1 MSVYLS
7 TSPGSNM
14 PKLATWLKTD
24 SKPVSFTDKRL
35 ANRFLKYWEGLRG
48 SDDYPLISDLNLDRV
63 GEFVPYTF
71 NLDLSTDA
79 EDPRFRFLG
88 RQLVRECGGDIT
100 NQGVSRLLPQSCL
113 ARAVERRGEVVSE
126 GKPCMIADE
135 FINAEGNKV
144 LFRAV
149 MLPFSSNGK
158 TIDFII
164 GAINSK
170 TVELSRS
177 AAAVPQ
183 APEVAAPASAASAES
198 TDRPA
203 GAGPA
208 PQVLV
213 RPGVA
218 PRNRKEVS
226 ELIAEVSAAMSDEAP
241 AAAGAGPA
249 ENPSDLPIAREGGGA
264 PRGRV
269 IVVGSEKG
277 GTGKSTTAMHL
288 IVSLLYDGHKVG
300 CIDVDTPQ
308 SSLGRYIENRQLLNR
323 QLDLNLP
330 LPVQVGS
337 SDPGKGTGLL
347 EDDLYRLASTCDFV
361 VVDTPGSDSAI
372 SRMAHSWAST
382 VVTPINDSFLDL
394 DTLAVLDPDG
404 KQILR
409 RGHYAEMVAQARKKK
424 IARTGEGFDW
434 IVLRNRLSNLE
445 ARNKN
450 RMADALA
457 VLAEYLDFRNGAGL
471 SERVIYRELFL
482 KGLTLLDLREQRAG
496 VALSLS
502 HVAARQEL
510 RILVHSIG
518 ISAADVACGSHAAF
532 AS

>member
-1 MSVYLS
+1 
-7 TSPGSNM
+7 M
-14 PKLATWLKTD
+14 PKLATWLNSD
-24 SKPVSFTDKRL
+24 SKPVSHADKRL

-48 SDDYPLISDLNLDRV
+48 NQDFPLISDLNLDHV

-71 NLDLSTDA
+71 NLDLSIDP

-88 RQLVRECGGDIT
+88 RQLVRDCGGDIT

-113 ARAVERRGEVVSE
+113 ARAVERRGEVVTE

-144 LFRAV
+144 LYRAV
-149 MLPFSSNGK
+149 MMPFSSTGE

-170 TVELSRS
+170 TVELSRG
-177 AAAVPQ
+177 
-183 APEVAAPASAASAES
+183 AAPAPHETGNAEAASE
-198 TDRPA
+198 DRPA
-203 GAGPA
+203 GADEA
-208 PQVLV
+208 PQVQV
-213 RPGVA
+213 SPGVA

-226 ELIAEVSAAMSDEAP
+226 DLIAQVSSAMCDEAP
-241 AAAGAGPA
+241 AKASSGPA
-249 ENPSDLPIAREGGGA
+249 ESRAESASELPIPREGGTA
-264 PRGRV
+264 PPGRI

-300 CIDVDTPQ
+300 CIDLDTPQ
-308 SSLGRYIENRQLLNR
+308 SSLGRYIENRQMLNR
-323 QLDLNLP
+323 QQELNLP
-330 LPVQVGS
+330 LPDQVGS
-337 SDPGKGTGLL
+337 SNPGKGTGLL
-347 EDDLYRLASTCDFV
+347 EEDLYRLASTCDFV

-372 SRMAHSWAST
+372 SRMAHSWAGV
-382 VVTPINDSFLDL
+382 VVTPINDSFVDL
-394 DTLAVLDPDG
+394 DTLAVLDPEG

-409 RGHYAEMVAQARKKK
+409 RGHYAEMVANARKQK

-450 RMADALA
+450 RMADALEI
-457 VLAEYLDFRNGAGL
+457 LGEYLDFRNGAGL

-482 KGLTLLDLREQRAG
+482 KGLTLLDLGEQRAG
-496 VALSLS
+496 VALSMS

-510 RILVHSIG
+510 RSLVQSIG
-518 ISAADVACGSHAAF
+518 ISAADAARESRAVA

>member
-1 MSVYLS
+1 
-7 TSPGSNM
+7 M
-14 PKLATWLKTD
+14 PKLATWLNSD
-24 SKPVSFTDKRL
+24 SRPVSHTDKRL

-48 SDDYPLISDLNLDRV
+48 SADYPLISDLNLDHV

-71 NLDLSTDA
+71 NLDLSLDA

-144 LFRAV
+144 LYRAV
-149 MLPFSSNGK
+149 MLPFSSNGR

-170 TVELSRS
+170 TVELSRGE
-177 AAAVPQ
+177 AAAPQ
-183 APEVAAPASAASAES
+183 APEIAAAASTGRQADAGEAS
-198 TDRPA
+198 QFRDRPS
-203 GAGPA
+203 
-208 PQVLV
+208 
-213 RPGVA
+213 VA

-226 ELIAEVSAAMSDEAP
+226 ELIAEVSAAMCDEVP
-241 AAAGAGPA
+241 PEAGAGPA
-249 ENPSDLPIAREGGGA
+249 DGPSGLPKAREGGGA
-264 PRGRV
+264 PRGRI

-277 GTGKSTTAMHL
+277 GTGKSTTAMHV

-323 QLDLNLP
+323 QLELNLP

-347 EDDLYRLASTCDFV
+347 EEDLYQLAGTCDFV

-382 VVTPINDSFLDL
+382 VVTPINDSFVDL
-394 DTLAVLDPDG
+394 DTLAVLDSDG

-409 RGHYAEMVAQARKKK
+409 RGHYAEMVAHARKQK

-434 IVLRNRLSNLE
+434 IVLRNRLSSLE

-457 VLAEYLDFRNGAGL
+457 VLAKPLDFRNVAGL

-482 KGLTLLDLREQRAG
+482 KGLTLLDLREQGAG
-496 VALSLS
+496 VALSMS
-502 HVAARQEL
+502 HLAARQEL
-510 RILVHSIG
+510 RALVQSIG
-518 ISAADVACGSHAAF
+518 VSAADAARESRAAA

>member
-1 MSVYLS
+1 
-7 TSPGSNM
+7 M
-14 PKLATWLKTD
+14 PKLATWLNSD
-24 SKPVSFTDKRL
+24 SKPVSHADKRL

-48 SDDYPLISDLNLDRV
+48 NQDYPLISDLNLDHV

-71 NLDLSTDA
+71 NLDLSIDS
-79 EDPRFRFLG
+79 EDPGFRFLG
-88 RQLVRECGGDIT
+88 RQLVRDCGGDIT

-113 ARAVERRGEVVSE
+113 ARAVARRGEVVTE

-144 LFRAV
+144 LYRAV
-149 MLPFSSNGK
+149 MLPFSNSGK

-164 GAINSK
+164 GAMNSK
-170 TVELSRS
+170 TVELSRGAAPVPHEPETV
-177 AAAVPQ
+177 AAAPKDRTAVAGDAPQ
-183 APEVAAPASAASAES
+183 AQ
-198 TDRPA
+198 
-203 GAGPA
+203 AGPA
-208 PQVLV
+208 
-213 RPGVA
+213 VA

-226 ELIAEVSAAMSDEAP
+226 DLIAQVSAAMCDEAP
-241 AAAGAGPA
+241 AEASPGRA
-249 ENPSDLPIAREGGGA
+249 EEASELPIPREGGRA
-264 PRGRV
+264 PRGRI

-300 CIDVDTPQ
+300 CIDVDAPQ

-323 QLDLNLP
+323 QLELNLP

-337 SDPGKGTGLL
+337 SGPGKGTGLL
-347 EDDLYRLASTCDFV
+347 EEDLYRLASTCDFV

-372 SRMAHSWAST
+372 SRMAHSWADT
-382 VVTPINDSFLDL
+382 VVTPINDSFVDL
-394 DTLAVLDPDG
+394 DTLAVLDPEG
-404 KQILR
+404 RQILR
-409 RGHYAEMVAQARKKK
+409 RGHYAEMVANARKQK
-424 IARTGEGFDW
+424 IARTGDGFDW

-450 RMADALA
+450 RMADALE
-457 VLAEYLDFRNGAGL
+457 VLAKYLDFRNGAGL

-496 VALSLS
+496 VALSMS

-510 RILVHSIG
+510 RALVQSIG
-518 ISAADVACGSHAAF
+518 ISAADAARESRAIA